1 VILNTII
8 YILYLSTIPFM
19 VKDYDS
25 SIRYY
30 ISSHLSIYNII
41 ETLLLLLLLS
51 ISGLLLV
58 RRIRMFV
65 TEEPTKLCRWVM
77 ISIIIFLYR
86 FVFLIMAQILKDVW
100 ESEKGDLTW

>member
-1 VILNTII
+1 
-8 YILYLSTIPFM
+8 M

-30 ISSHLSIYNII
+30 ISSHLSIYNTI

>member
-1 VILNTII
+1 VIFNTII
-8 YILYLSTIPFM
+8 YLLYLSSIPFM
-19 VKDYDS
+19 IKDYDS

-30 ISSHLSIYNII
+30 ISSHLFIYNVI

-58 RRIRMFV
+58 RRIRKFV

-77 ISIIIFLYR
+77 ISNIIFLYR
-86 FVFLIMAQILKDVW
+86 FVFLIMTQIFHYLI
-100 ESEKGDLTW
+100 EFEKGDLTW